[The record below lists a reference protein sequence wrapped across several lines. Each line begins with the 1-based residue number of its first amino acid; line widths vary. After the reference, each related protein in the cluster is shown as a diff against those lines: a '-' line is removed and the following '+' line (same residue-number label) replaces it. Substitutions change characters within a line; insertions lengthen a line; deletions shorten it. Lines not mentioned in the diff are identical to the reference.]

1 MVVSEFR
8 VKASFGS
15 PGPTFPPRDP
25 AREAFAR
32 LQQAEQL
39 RLEGELDRA
48 QAICDGLVRE
58 HPDYLAALHTL
69 GLIHLDKADYHR
81 ALDRLVR
88 ALMCDPQNWGTL
100 TALSAAY
107 LRLNATEMAAQ
118 TLERARAAKP
128 EDISVLL
135 TLGEIYT
142 EDREY
147 ELAGDVFLQALTL
160 EADLAPA
167 AMGMATACSYLG
179 QFAEAAR
186 VLEGM
191 IERGQRSLD
200 VLVVL
205 ASLPA
210 AVSVDLLSELGKI
223 ARDDESYDKAEFES
237 FAAFVQAAGL
247 DRAGRAAEAWE
258 HVVPANRAIFLTRR
272 EELRAGAERE
282 RASLAR
288 LRELPV
294 RTEVNASGSD
304 EWPLSLFILGP
315 SRSGKTTMERLVGTL
330 EGVKRGYENPGVDN
344 AVRRTFQTAA
354 LLIDRFERLPAE
366 FRPLCCDLY
375 RKELARR
382 AGPAKVFTNTHPG
395 RIHDAALMSAVFP
408 NTRFILL
415 KRNIEDNVL
424 RIFMRRY
431 ARGNAYSYDLQAA
444 YDHVVWYH
452 QMIDL
457 LAQKLP
463 RIVRVIRYEDMTAD
477 PAVAVRAAAE
487 LCGLPMAHQ
496 PLVAPGDDRGCAQP
510 YRKMMAAALNP

>member
-1 MVVSEFR
+1 VVVTEFR

-48 QAICDGLVRE
+48 QAICEGLVRQ
-58 HPDYLAALHTL
+58 HPSYLAALHTL
-69 GLIHLDKADYHR
+69 GLIHLHKGDYQR

-128 EDISVLL
+128 EDVSVLL

-147 ELAGDVFLQALTL
+147 ELARDVFLQALTL

-167 AMGMATACSYLG
+167 ATGLATACSYLG

-186 VLEGM
+186 LLEGM

-210 AVSVDLLSELGKI
+210 AVGVDLLAELGKI
-223 ARDDESYDKAEFES
+223 AREDYDKAEFES

-272 EELRAGAERE
+272 DELRAGAEWE

-294 RTEVNASGSD
+294 RTEVHASGSD

-366 FRPLCCDLY
+366 FRPVCCDLY

-382 AGPAKVFTNTHPG
+382 AGSAKVFTNTHPG
-395 RIHDAALMSAVFP
+395 RIHDAALMSSVFP

-431 ARGNAYSYDLQAA
+431 SRGNAYSYDLQAA

-463 RIVRVIRYEDMTAD
+463 RIVRVITYEDMTAD
-477 PAVAVRAAAE
+477 PAGALRIAAD
-487 LCGLPMAHQ
+487 LCGLEMPRG
-496 PLVAPGDDRGCAQP
+496 PLPPVGDDRGCAQP
-510 YRKMMAAALNP
+510 YRMLMAAGLDR